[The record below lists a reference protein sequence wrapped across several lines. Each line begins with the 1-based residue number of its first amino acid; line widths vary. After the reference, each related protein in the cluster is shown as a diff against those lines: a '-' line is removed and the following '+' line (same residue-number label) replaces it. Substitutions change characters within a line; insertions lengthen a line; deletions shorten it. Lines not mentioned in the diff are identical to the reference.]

1 MKDAEYQKALQREAD
16 REKEWRKTQQGA
28 FESSMLSLDTHIDN
42 FSAPDKIAV
51 FSDKGKGEAAIF
63 EHCEEADRERLI
75 EAALKCLKPKD
86 RAFARAILDGKTW
99 REMGTGKRGFNKHLA
114 KVCARLNQKTGN
126 SRVTI
131 KISL

>member
-1 MKDAEYQKALQREAD
+1 MKDAEYQKALQREAYRD
-16 REKEWRKTQQGA
+16 KEWRKTQQGA

-75 EAALKCLKPKD
+75 AAALKCLKPKD
-86 RAFARAILDGKTW
+86 RAFAGAVFHGKTW
-99 REMGTGKRGFNKHLA
+99 RGMGVPKATFYKKIK
-114 KVCARLNQKTGN
+114 KVCSKVRLTPQKT
-126 SRVTI
+126 
-131 KISL
+131 SLKM

>member
-1 MKDAEYQKALQREAD
+1 MKDAEYQKALQREAY
-16 REKEWRKTQQGA
+16 REIHWRNTQQGA
-28 FESSMLSLDTHIDN
+28 FEFSFGSLDEFTERFDK
-42 FSAPDKIAV
+42 PDKIAA

-99 REMGTGKRGFNKHLA
+99 RDMGCTRQGLNF
-114 KVCARLNQKTGN
+114 RLRSIIRRIT
-126 SRVTI
+126 TI
-131 KISL
+131 HS